1 MVLCIWRSP
10 MGMIMTVVVSS
21 VGRDE
26 AWNSF
31 VARGAD
37 AKVPGHGV
45 HLEVKVLQAVHDL
58 ELFVVKVRYG
68 C

>member
-1 MVLCIWRSP
+1 MATITP
-10 MGMIMTVVVSS
+10 S

-26 AWNSF
+26 ARNRF

-45 HLEVKVLQAVHDL
+45 QLEVKVLQAVHDL
-58 ELFVVKVRYG
+58 ELFVVNVRYS

>member
-1 MVLCIWRSP
+1 
-10 MGMIMTVVVSS
+10 MGMVMAMIAPS

-58 ELFVVKVRYG
+58 ELFVVKVR
-68 C
+68 CSC